1 MDFNY
6 LINVVLVV
14 IDSDFTTTVAPTTE
28 YVSTTVE
35 EPSTTRW
42 TTELPTTEPGEL
54 EREFVHMMCGIL
66 ETINKTI
73 IFYYASETRTAPLYD
88 VIVKGYFESSNG
100 EDFSQEC
107 ISSHSSN
114 FYESAQNTVPRI
126 NAALGETLCVFLP
139 ADAFSIVSFSTLL
152 YGLDNT
158 VSIFSSLRYFLT
170 INGVYICMCNYIGY
184 AYVNLYAYV
193 NRCIIIYHIIIYL
206 FIMFLGVYRRYI
218 QTTRG
223 SLCEAR

>member
-14 IDSDFTTTVAPTTE
+14 IDSNFTTTVAPTTE

-100 EDFSQEC
+100 EDFSHEC

-114 FYESAQNTVPRI
+114 FYESAQNTIPRI
-126 NAALGETLCVFLP
+126 NAALGETLCVFLS

-158 VSIFSSLRYFLT
+158 VSILSSLRYFLT
-170 INGVYICMCNYIGY
+170 INGVYICC
-184 AYVNLYAYV
+184 V
-193 NRCIIIYHIIIYL
+193 II
-206 FIMFLGVYRRYI
+206 
-218 QTTRG
+218 
-223 SLCEAR
+223 